1 RWARLRL
8 PNGQIARSAWKEMLK
23 PPDKLRRAR
32 CARLSLENKTE
43 FAEILYFF
51 KFKIGTKVH
60 AFALVILFS
69 SPDFDLLKDS
79 EYVVWSAVHMGVE
92 GLRVVDV
99 SCIQAV
105 VSMPPH

>member
-1 RWARLRL
+1 
-8 PNGQIARSAWKEMLK
+8 
-23 PPDKLRRAR
+23 
-32 CARLSLENKTE
+32 E

-79 EYVVWSAVHMGVE
+79 EYVVWSAVHMGVN